1 MAAREVMSLAE
12 VRKAGLIARDR
23 GSPYLAPGQGRGRW
37 LPLGERHM
45 KEKMSVEGT
54 EKEED
59 PKGIDPREVG
69 PKRKFL
75 LSFQPRQGK
84 RVETN
89 PGSPGTCPAD
99 PDNQF
104 TGGSRSF

>member
-1 MAAREVMSLAE
+1 MEVMIWTG
-12 VRKAGLIARDR
+12 VRKAGLRTRDR
-23 GSPYLAPGQGRGRW
+23 GSPYSAPGQGRGRW

-45 KEKMSVEGT
+45 KEKMSVEGP

-59 PKGIDPREVG
+59 PKGRDPREVG

-84 RVETN
+84 GVERN
-89 PGSPGTCPAD
+89 LGSPGTCPAD
-99 PDNQF
+99 PGNQF
-104 TGGSRSF
+104 NGGSRSF